1 MKQHADPGSIVVADV
16 YAERFTTVG
25 QSSAVKKTLELTD
38 EAFGF
43 SLPFEQD
50 HEPRLRSFVES
61 EGLQVGETN
70 FMGTHDERGPFMVV
84 AELVT

>member
-1 MKQHADPGSIVVADV
+1 VADI
-16 YAERFTTVG
+16 YGERLTAVG
-25 QSSAVKKTLELTD
+25 KSGAAKKTLELTD

-50 HEPRLRSFVES
+50 HEARLRSFVES
-61 EGLQVGETN
+61 EDLRVGETN
-70 FMGTHDERGPFMVV
+70 FMGTCDKRGPFMVV